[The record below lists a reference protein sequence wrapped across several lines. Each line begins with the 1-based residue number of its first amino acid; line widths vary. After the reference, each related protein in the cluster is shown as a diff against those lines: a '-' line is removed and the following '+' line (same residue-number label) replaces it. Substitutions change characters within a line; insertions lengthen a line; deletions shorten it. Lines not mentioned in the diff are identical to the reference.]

1 MIINI
6 TEEQKKVIESQGY
19 MVIQF
24 KAWAKKFLEWFN
36 KYSSV
41 VIDTWNMIF
50 TFLEQ
55 MVLRIAEN
63 LHEFGIQLKEAFGE
77 LLKQGETDFY
87 IEPRPKYDFVR
98 KIGRKYEVRY
108 TQPIIYWRCRN
119 NC

>member
-6 TEEQKKVIESQGY
+6 TEEQKNVIESQGY

-36 KYSSV
+36 KWSSV
-41 VIDTWNMIF
+41 VLDTWNAIF

-55 MVLRIAEN
+55 MAFRIVEN
-63 LHEFGIQLKEAFGE
+63 LQEIGLQIKEVTRKLFKPE
-77 LLKQGETDFY
+77 EIDFY
-87 IEPRPKYDFVR
+87 IEPRPKYEFVR
-98 KIGRKYEVRY
+98 NIGRKYEARY
-108 TQPIIYWRCRN
+108 TQPVIYWRCRN